1 MPAHFAK
8 PAAKSFP
15 GWAKPPP
22 VMPPQRIAVAL
33 PDAEGNVLTGNQSLM
48 WMQSEPLYA
57 MPTPAIPSVL
67 SAEAPSHPIIEP
79 DQFDIPRPTYQ
90 RDLRTVD
97 PNFAAATQESD
108 RVLREM
114 REAGRAARE
123 AREQRQPPQAQL
135 PPLQPDPMDPFAT
148 IQHGTSKG
156 QPSPSPSPSQLSK
169 GGPRYGDASSWSA
182 WNRWHGSWEDRWS
195 TSKGKSK
202 GFSSHSWEIS
212 TSSPALQHQEW
223 TRLLR
228 QWGIDNQAKDLFWN
242 LALTPGCER
251 EAAGI
256 IDEFLRQIR
265 DIENRSGW
273 LQRAVNNAVRDFRH
287 GEKEEKELRRNRGR
301 SGDSKS

>member
-1 MPAHFAK
+1 
-8 PAAKSFP
+8 
-15 GWAKPPP
+15 
-22 VMPPQRIAVAL
+22 
-33 PDAEGNVLTGNQSLM
+33 
-48 WMQSEPLYA
+48 
-57 MPTPAIPSVL
+57 
-67 SAEAPSHPIIEP
+67 
-79 DQFDIPRPTYQ
+79 
-90 RDLRTVD
+90 
-97 PNFAAATQESD
+97 
-108 RVLREM
+108 M

-135 PPLQPDPMDPFAT
+135 PPLQPDPQKDPFAS

-156 QPSPSPSPSQLSK
+156 QPSPSPSPSPWALSK
-169 GGPRYGDASSWSA
+169 GGTRYGDASSWSA
-182 WNRWHGSWEDRWS
+182 WNRWHGSWEDRGMGHGAGWS

-212 TSSPALQHQEW
+212 TSSTALQHQEW

-265 DIENRSGW
+265 DIENRSGY
-273 LQRAVNNAVRDFRH
+273 LQRAVNNAVHEFRH
-287 GEKEEKELRRNRGR
+287 PGSTKGGKGY
-301 SGDSKS
+301 SSKSWSKS